1 MRKRLIILLVLLL
14 MAGGAGL
21 IFWQYDRYH
30 QFSSYQVSWE
40 RSLADE
46 SQEGAL
52 SSEGS
57 FCGYVDFA
65 DGVLKYTKDGASYI
79 DNQGDTI
86 WVQSYE
92 MNTPIVS
99 VNGEYAVVADR
110 QGTSM
115 YICNTDGCQGQAAA
129 LLPILQVSVSAH
141 GVVRRSRRIP
151 VPATFTFTGV
161 TDQIL
166 ICISNPFCPATAIR
180 WI

>member
-1 MRKRLIILLVLLL
+1 MRKAHRRVVRKRLIILLVLLL

-40 RSLADE
+40 HSLADE

-52 SSEGS
+52 SSEGN

-110 QGTSM
+110 QGTGI
-115 YICNTDGCQGQAAA
+115 YI
-129 LLPILQVSVSAH
+129 
-141 GVVRRSRRIP
+141 
-151 VPATFTFTGV
+151 
-161 TDQIL
+161 
-166 ICISNPFCPATAIR
+166 
-180 WI
+180 